1 MDTLRLTVNCSIL
14 FTDLPLLRR
23 PQAARDAGFG
33 AVEFWWPFDSA
44 VPSDRDVNGFV
55 TAIDDAGVRLTH
67 LNLAAGDL
75 AAGDRGLLS
84 HPTASREFTDSV
96 DVAIGIGGQLGTAG
110 FNALYGNRLD
120 GLDVDVQNELATTN
134 LAVAARAAATIG
146 ADILLEPISGI
157 PTYPLT
163 HAADAI
169 AAGERVRREHHVD
182 NVKLLADLYHLTVNG
197 DDVERVLVGFADR
210 IGHVQIADVPGRG
223 EPGTGTLDLA
233 AHLATLDA
241 QRYPGWISLEHHA
254 TRPDPFDWIPGF
266 PAPSSTDH

>member
-1 MDTLRLTVNCSIL
+1 MTVNCSIL

-33 AVEFWWPFDSA
+33 AVEFWWPFDSG
-44 VPSDRDVNGFV
+44 VPSEKDVTAFV

-67 LNLAAGDL
+67 LNLAGGDL
-75 AAGDRGLLS
+75 AAGHRGLLS
-84 HPTASREFTDSV
+84 HPQTSREFTDSV
-96 DVAIGIGGQLGTAG
+96 DVAIGIGGQLGTVG

-120 GLDVDVQNELATTN
+120 GLAVDVQDELASAN
-134 LAVAARAAATIG
+134 LAVAARAAASIG
-146 ADILLEPISGI
+146 ADILIEPISGI
-157 PTYPLT
+157 PAYPLT

-169 AAGERVRREHHVD
+169 AVGERVRRDHHVD

-197 DDVERVLVGFADR
+197 DDVECVLVGFADR
-210 IGHVQIADVPGRG
+210 IGHVQIADAPGRG